1 MKTLIRSC
9 HSSAQTIQCFPSSF
23 RATLKVPPLAYM
35 DALSF
40 TLLTTSP
47 TSLHAYSVPAILSF
61 FMFLELGQIIGQ
73 IIILIWPNKRPDY
86 SCLLIL
92 ALAFSSSWNSFNSE
106 NHIGNFLTSF
116 KSPINITFSMKLF
129 LTTLLH
135 IANDTPRP
143 HSQPFSLLYF
153 FPPTAFMTRNI
164 HTTYS

>member
-1 MKTLIRSC
+1 MKTLIRAC
-9 HSSAQTIQCFPSSF
+9 HSSAQTIQCFPAPF
-23 RATLKVPPLAYM
+23 RATLKVPPSAYV
-35 DALSF
+35 DAPPF
-40 TLLTTSP
+40 TFLTASP
-47 TSLHAYSVPAILSF
+47 ASLPAYSVPATLAF

-92 ALAFSSSWNSFNSE
+92 ALAFSSFWNSFNSE
-106 NHIGNFLTSF
+106 NHIANFLTSF
-116 KSPINITFSMKLF
+116 QSPINITFSMKLF

-143 HSQPFSLLYF
+143 HSQPLSLLYF
-153 FPPTAFMTRNI
+153 FPPTAFMTHNI